1 LPAHRL
7 TASLTDDL
15 EKEFYKR
22 CPPEQ
27 TPYFMRD
34 KASLD
39 AKDGDSGSST
49 ISTPSD
55 VEKGV
60 KPEKGEKPV
69 DGDEGKKKQKSDYK
83 LLYALYSVFWLRW
96 WTAGIMKLIGGKYNL
111 SFWCIG
117 GLTITLRYL

>member
-1 LPAHRL
+1 L

-27 TPYFMRD
+27 KPYFMRD
-34 KASLD
+34 KTSLD

-60 KPEKGEKPV
+60 KQEKGGKPEGE
-69 DGDEGKKKQKSDYK
+69 DKGKKKQKADYK
-83 LLYALYSVFWLRW
+83 LLHALYSVFWLRW
-96 WTAGIMKLIGGKYNL
+96 WTAGIMKLIGGKYAL
-111 SFWCIG
+111 IFWCIG
-117 GLTITLRYL
+117 GLINALR